1 MPGLRYI
8 VATCKRQSKWTRWLA
23 VGFAE
28 ELEKAAAAVREQA
41 LPAVVGV
48 GDRWP
53 SGSGIVFGEDLVV
66 TSAHNVRSESPRIH
80 FADGTERD
88 ATAVTAD
95 AAGDLAVITVA
106 TAGAGI
112 AKWAASGPRL
122 GTPVFAAAN
131 PGGRGPR
138 LSFGVVSGEARSFR
152 GPGGRPIA
160 GGFEH
165 TAPLPRGS
173 SGGPVLTLAGELLGI
188 NTKRLGEGLYA
199 ALTADAGLRTRLEAL
214 ARGEVVARPYLGL
227 GLLPGEVA
235 RRLRSAVGLPERTG
249 LLVQHLDEEGPAAQ
263 AGVLR
268 GDLLTSAKG
277 VPLAR
282 VEDLHRFLADSKPG
296 DQVSLELVRGTEEKQ
311 LIATLGI
318 EPEHEAGEPRRHHH
332 SHGRR

>member
-1 MPGLRYI
+1 
-8 VATCKRQSKWTRWLA
+8 LA

-48 GDRWP
+48 GERWP
-53 SGSGIVFGEDLVV
+53 SGSGIVFGEGLVV
-66 TSAHNVRSESPRIH
+66 TSAHNVRSESPRVH
-80 FADGTERD
+80 FADGSQAD

-95 AAGDLAVITVA
+95 VAGDLAVITVA
-106 TAGAGI
+106 RAGSGI
-112 AKWAASGPRL
+112 AKWAERGPQL

-152 GPGGRPIA
+152 GPDGRPIA

-173 SGGPVLTLAGELLGI
+173 SGGPVLTLGGELLGI

-199 ALTADAGLRTRLEAL
+199 AITADAGLRARLEAL
-214 ARGEVVARPYLGL
+214 ARGEVVARPYLGV

-235 RRLRSAVGLPERTG
+235 RRLRAAVGLPERSG
-249 LLVQHLDEEGPAAQ
+249 VLVQHLDEEGPAAQ

-277 VPLAR
+277 TPLAR
-282 VEDLHRFLADSKPG
+282 VSDLHRVLADSKPG
-296 DQVSLELVRGTEEKQ
+296 DQISLELVRGTEEKQ
-311 LIATLGI
+311 LSVTLGT
-318 EPEHEAGEPRRHHH
+318 EPEREEGERRRHH

>member
-1 MPGLRYI
+1 
-8 VATCKRQSKWTRWLA
+8 VS
-23 VGFAE
+23 FAE
-28 ELEKAAAAVREQA
+28 ELEKAAATVREQA

-48 GDRWP
+48 GQRWP
-53 SGSGIVFGEDLVV
+53 SGSGIVFGEGLVV
-66 TSAHNVRSESPRIH
+66 TSAHNVHSENPRVH
-80 FADGTERD
+80 FADGSETD

-95 AAGDLAVITVA
+95 VAGDLAVLSVPTPGV
-106 TAGAGI
+106 GI
-112 AKWAASGPRL
+112 IKWAESAPLL

-131 PGGRGPR
+131 PGGRGAR
-138 LSFGVVSGEARSFR
+138 LSFGVVSGEARSFS

-173 SGGPVLTLAGELLGI
+173 SGGPVFALGGELLGI

-199 ALTADAGLRTRLEAL
+199 AITADADLRIRVDAL
-214 ARGEVVARPYLGL
+214 ARGEIVARPYLGV

-235 RRLRSAVGLPERTG
+235 RRLRSAVGLPERSG
-249 LLVQHLDEEGPAAQ
+249 VLVQHLDEEGPAAQ
-263 AGVLR
+263 AGILR

-282 VEDLHRFLADSKPG
+282 VSDLHRVLADSKPG
-296 DQVSLELVRGTEEKQ
+296 DQIHLELVRGTEERQ
-311 LIATLGI
+311 LEVTLGT
-318 EPEHEAGEPRRHHH
+318 EPEREEGERRRHH

>member
-1 MPGLRYI
+1 M
-8 VATCKRQSKWTRWLA
+8 
-23 VGFAE
+23 GFAE
-28 ELEKAAAAVREQA
+28 ELEKAAATVRELA

-48 GDRWP
+48 GRRWP
-53 SGSGIVFGEDLVV
+53 SGSGIVFAEGLVV
-66 TSAHNVRSESPRIH
+66 TSAHNVHSESPRVH
-80 FADGTERD
+80 FADGSEKD
-88 ATAVTAD
+88 ATAVTTD
-95 AAGDLAVITVA
+95 VAGDLAVITVP
-106 TAGAGI
+106 TQGAGI
-112 AKWAASGPRL
+112 ATWAESGPQL

-131 PGGRGPR
+131 PGGRGAR

-173 SGGPVLTLAGELLGI
+173 SGGPVLTLGGELLGI

-199 ALTADAGLRTRLEAL
+199 AITTDGGLRVRLDAL
-214 ARGEVVARPYLGL
+214 ARGEVVARPYLGV

-235 RRLRSAVGLPERTG
+235 RRLRSAVGLAERSG
-249 LLVQHLDEEGPAAQ
+249 VLVQHLDEAGPAAQ

-282 VEDLHRFLADSKPG
+282 VSDLHLVLADSKPG
-296 DQVSLELVRGTEEKQ
+296 DQIILELVRGTEERQ
-311 LIATLGI
+311 LNVTLGT
-318 EPEHEAGEPRRHHH
+318 EPEHEEGERRRQHF
-332 SHGRR
+332 HGRR

>member
-1 MPGLRYI
+1 
-8 VATCKRQSKWTRWLA
+8 VAA

-28 ELEKAAAAVREQA
+28 ELEKAAEAVRERA

-48 GDRWP
+48 GERWP
-53 SGSGIVFGEDLVV
+53 SGSGIVFGDDLVI
-66 TSAHNVRSESPRIH
+66 TSAHNVRSETPRVH
-80 FADGTERD
+80 FADGSEKD

-95 AAGDLAVITVA
+95 IAGDLAVISVP
-106 TAGAGI
+106 TAGASI
-112 AKWAASGPRL
+112 ASWAESGPRL

-173 SGGPVLTLAGELLGI
+173 SGGPVLTLGGELLGI

-199 ALTADAGLRTRLEAL
+199 AITADAGLRARLEAL
-214 ARGEVVARPYLGL
+214 ARGEVVARPYLGV

-235 RRLRSAVGLPERTG
+235 RRLRSAVGLPERAG
-249 LLVQHLDEEGPAAQ
+249 VLVQHLDEEGPAAQ

-268 GDLLTSAKG
+268 GDLLTSANA

-282 VEDLHRFLADSKPG
+282 VSDLHRVLADRKPG
-296 DQVSLELVRGTEEKQ
+296 DQISVELVRGTEERQ
-311 LIATLGI
+311 VSVTLGT
-318 EPEHEAGEPRRHHH
+318 EPEPEEGQRRRPH